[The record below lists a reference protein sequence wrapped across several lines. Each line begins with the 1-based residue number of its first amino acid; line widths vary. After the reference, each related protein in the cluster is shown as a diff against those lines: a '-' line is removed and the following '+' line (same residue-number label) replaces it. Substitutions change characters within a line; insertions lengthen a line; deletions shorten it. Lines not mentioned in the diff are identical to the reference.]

1 MIEGTPGTPFE
12 GEVLIARLRW
22 ASEES
27 GFAVVDA
34 DRDGDEVVL
43 VGPLAHLEARE
54 RVRIA
59 GVWQDDRRF
68 GMQVKVATAEPLA
81 PAGDA
86 ALVAYLERVKHVGP
100 ARAARL
106 LDRHGDAVLDA
117 IDRDPHAA
125 FRAVGLNPRRTN
137 EAVRAW
143 NGLRSSRALHLLLA
157 PHGLAYLAP
166 RIGKHYGDRAHHIV
180 RERPY
185 ELTSVFG
192 VGFHTADTIARA
204 GGVPAD
210 SPARA
215 RAGVIHTLAE
225 AEKDGS
231 TCLPVAELAAKAGAL
246 LGTPPAAELLRAMD
260 ADGELVLEVDEHR
273 AVWAYRPP
281 TAALE
286 AELTDQV
293 SALTAAKRRLK
304 APGRPHR
311 RAGPGARAVGR
322 RRRPRSRH
330 GSRSSPAAPAPAR
343 RPRSG

>member
-12 GEVLIARLRW
+12 GELVVRRLRW
-22 ASEES
+22 SSDES

-43 VGPLAHLEARE
+43 VGPLAHLEERE

-68 GMQVKVATAEPLA
+68 GMQIKVATAEPLA

-86 ALVAYLERVKHVGP
+86 ALTAYLERVKHVGP
-100 ARAARL
+100 ARAAKL
-106 LDRHGDAVLDA
+106 LARYGETVLDA

-125 FRAVGLNPRRTN
+125 FSAAGLNPRRTN
-137 EAVRAW
+137 DAIRSW

-157 PHGLAYLAP
+157 PHGLAYLVP
-166 RIGKHYGDRAHHIV
+166 RIARHYGDRAHHIV

-204 GGVPAD
+204 GGIAAD
-210 SPARA
+210 APARA
-215 RAGVIHTLAE
+215 RAGVIHVLAE

-231 TCLPVAELAAKAGAL
+231 TCLPVAELATKAAG
-246 LGTPPAAELLRAMD
+246 GC
-260 ADGELVLEVDEHR
+260 
-273 AVWAYRPP
+273 
-281 TAALE
+281 
-286 AELTDQV
+286 
-293 SALTAAKRRLK
+293 SA
-304 APGRPHR
+304 
-311 RAGPGARAVGR
+311 R
-322 RRRPRSRH
+322 RRRPGCCARWTRTASWCWRWTRTSACGPTARRLPRSRP
-330 GSRSSPAAPAPAR
+330 SWPT
-343 RPRSG
+343 